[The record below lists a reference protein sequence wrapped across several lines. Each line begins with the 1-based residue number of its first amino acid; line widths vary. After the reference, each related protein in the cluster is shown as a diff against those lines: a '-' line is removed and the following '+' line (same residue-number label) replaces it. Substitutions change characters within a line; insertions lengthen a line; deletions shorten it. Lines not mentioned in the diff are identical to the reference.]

1 MYKNPRLKIKS
12 SRAPFCFVDL
22 NYPPAVIKRMWA
34 VTQGHPAL
42 LQMLCRYMVN
52 LANTETRKDMTLAD
66 LEQVIT
72 QKIVQR

>member
-1 MYKNPRLKIKS
+1 
-12 SRAPFCFVDL
+12 
-22 NYPPAVIKRMWA
+22 
-34 VTQGHPAL
+34 
-42 LQMLCRYMVN
+42 MVN